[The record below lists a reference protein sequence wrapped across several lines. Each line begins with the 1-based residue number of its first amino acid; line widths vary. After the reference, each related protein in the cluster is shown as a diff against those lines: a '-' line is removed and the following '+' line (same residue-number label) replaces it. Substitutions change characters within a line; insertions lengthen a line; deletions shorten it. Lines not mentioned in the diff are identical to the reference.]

1 MTIRKAFFEW
11 QDDYGVNIQPLDTQH
26 QALVSQLNALF
37 AAAFE
42 RKANV
47 IIVDMLQALQR
58 SFRMHFELEERL
70 LQQMAHKD
78 AGAHQHENRQL
89 LAQLDHLC
97 RKHEQLD
104 MPVNFDML
112 YLIKYWLADHFQ
124 IVDSGD
130 LVKVGLSALDWAQSA
145 NETFD
150 RMPDATPC
158 GVMRKAA

>member
-1 MTIRKAFFEW
+1 MTTRKEFFAW
-11 QDDYGVNIQPLDTQH
+11 QDDYGVNIQPLDKQH
-26 QALVSQLNALF
+26 QALVSLLNVLF
-37 AAAFE
+37 VAAFE
-42 RKANV
+42 RRENK
-47 IIVDMLQALQR
+47 IIVDMLQALRR

-70 LQQMAHKD
+70 LRQMAHKD
-78 AGAHQHENRQL
+78 VDAHQHENRQF

-130 LVKVGLSALDWAQSA
+130 LVKVGYSAHAWEQSA
-145 NETFD
+145 NEAFD
-150 RMPDATPC
+150 SMPCATPC
-158 GVMRKAA
+158 GGGRKAA